1 MRVLSLDSS
10 TEAAS
15 IAIIE
20 ENRLLGEITFNFE
33 KQHSVILMPMIDNLL
48 SSLHLTVNSLD
59 GFVVSRGPGSFTG
72 LRIGMA
78 TIKGLCLG
86 SSKPFVS
93 VSSLDSLAY
102 NLCFAPGI
110 ICPILDALRN
120 NVYTRLYTSSKG
132 KLEPLS
138 DYMVISVDELIDL
151 LRAKNSPVYLTGD
164 AVDKFIDKFNE
175 SLSEVYFAPPH
186 LNFTRAS
193 SLGELGIKLLSSG
206 LNEDLNTSTPIYLRK
221 SQAEREYDKKM
232 GIDSNE

>member
-10 TEAAS
+10 TESAS
-15 IAIIE
+15 IAVID
-20 ENRLLGEITFNFE
+20 ENKLLGEITFNFE
-33 KQHSVILMPMIDNLL
+33 KQHSVVLMSMIDNLL
-48 SSLHLTVNSLD
+48 SNLHMGIDSLD

-102 NLCFAPGI
+102 NLSFAPGI

-120 NVYTRLYTSSKG
+120 NVYTCLYTFKNGS
-132 KLEPLS
+132 LEPVS
-138 DYMVISVDELIDL
+138 DYMAVPIDELIEL
-151 LRAKNSPVYLTGD
+151 LKSKDMPVYVIGD
-164 AVDKFIDKFNE
+164 AVDKFRDRFVE
-175 SLSEVYFAPPH
+175 SLNEVRFAPPH
-186 LNFTRAS
+186 LNLARAS

-206 LNEDLNTSTPIYLRK
+206 VNEDLNTSTPIYLRK

>member
-1 MRVLSLDSS
+1 MKVLSLDSS

-15 IAIIE
+15 IAVID
-20 ENRLLGEITFNFE
+20 ENKLLGEITFNFE
-33 KQHSVILMPMIDNLL
+33 KQHSVILMSMIDNLL
-48 SSLHLTVNSLD
+48 SNLHTNVDSLD

-72 LRIGMA
+72 LRIGLA
-78 TIKGLCLG
+78 TIKGLSMG

-102 NLCFAPGI
+102 NLCYAPGI

-120 NVYTRLYTSSKG
+120 NVYTCLYSFKNG
-132 KLEPLS
+132 KLQPIS
-138 DYMVISVDELIDL
+138 DYMAISIDELLEILKSKDM
-151 LRAKNSPVYLTGD
+151 PVYIIGD
-164 AVDKFIDKFNE
+164 AINKFNQKFKE
-175 SLSEVYFAPPH
+175 NLKEVHFAPPH

-193 SLGELGIKLLSSG
+193 SLGEIGIKLLSSG
-206 LNEDLNTSTPIYLRK
+206 VSEDLNTSTPIYLRK

>member
-15 IAIIE
+15 IAVID
-20 ENRLLGEITFNFE
+20 ENKLLGEITFNFE
-33 KQHSVILMPMIDNLL
+33 KQHSVVLMSMIDNLL
-48 SSLHLTVNSLD
+48 SNLHIGIDSLD

-102 NLCFAPGI
+102 NLSFAPGI

-120 NVYTRLYTSSKG
+120 NVYTCLYTFKNG
-132 KLEPLS
+132 NLEPVS
-138 DYMVISVDELIDL
+138 DYMAVSIDELIEL
-151 LRAKNSPVYLTGD
+151 LKAKDMPVYVIGD
-164 AVDKFIDKFNE
+164 AVDKFREKFIE

-186 LNFTRAS
+186 LNLARGS

-206 LNEDLNTSTPIYLRK
+206 ANEDLNTSTPIYLRK

>member
-1 MRVLSLDSS
+1 MKVLSLDSS

-15 IAIIE
+15 IAVIE
-20 ENRLLGEITFNFE
+20 ENKLLGEITFNFE
-33 KQHSVILMPMIDNLL
+33 KQHSVILMSMIDNLL
-48 SSLHLTVNSLD
+48 SNLHMTIDSLD
-59 GFVVSRGPGSFTG
+59 GFVVSKGPGSFTG

-78 TIKGLCLG
+78 TVKGLCLG

-102 NLCFAPGI
+102 NLCFASGI

-120 NVYTRLYTSSKG
+120 NVYTCLYSSKAG

-151 LRAKNSPVYLTGD
+151 LNTKNLPVYFVGD
-164 AVDKFIDKFNE
+164 AVDKFKDKFE
-175 SLSEVYFAPPH
+175 AGLREVYFAPPH
-186 LNFTRAS
+186 LNLTRAS
-193 SLGELGIKLLSSG
+193 SLGELGIKLIASG
-206 LNEDLNTSTPIYLRK
+206 INEDLNTSTPIYLRK

>member
-1 MRVLSLDSS
+1 MRILSLDSS

-15 IAIIE
+15 VAVVE
-20 ENRLLGEITFNFE
+20 ENKLLGEITFNFE
-33 KQHSVILMPMIDNLL
+33 KQHSVILMTMIDNLL
-48 SSLHLTVNSLD
+48 SNLHINIDSLD

-120 NVYTRLYTSSKG
+120 NVYTCLYSFNGG
-132 KLEPLS
+132 KLEPMS
-138 DYMVISVDELIDL
+138 DYMAISVDELIEL
-151 LRAKNSPVYLTGD
+151 LRAKNMPVYFIGD
-164 AVDKFIDKFNE
+164 AVDKFRDKLIE
-175 SLSEVYFAPPH
+175 SLSGVHFAPPH
-186 LNFTRAS
+186 LNLTRAS
-193 SLGELGIKLLSSG
+193 SLGELGIRRLASG
-206 LNEDLNTSTPIYLRK
+206 LNEDINTSTPIYLRK

-232 GIDSNE
+232 GIESNE